1 MGVLLDRDTHHIKE
15 NYIMTSLA
23 DIRAKLQKLESRK
36 TGTTK
41 TSGDG
46 TTFPFWNI
54 DPDQTATVRFLPD
67 GNTDNTFFWV
77 ERQVIKLTFPG
88 IKGQDED
95 KEVTVQVPC
104 VEMWGDTCPVHA
116 EIRPWF
122 DDKSLEDM
130 ARKYW
135 KKRTYF
141 YQGFVQDSPLNEDA
155 PENPIRKFN
164 ISPQIH
170 KIIKSA
176 LMDPDMEELPT
187 DYLNG
192 LDFKIVKTKD
202 GQYANYTTS
211 NYARKESA
219 LTEDQL
225 AAIEEHGLQNLAD
238 YLPKRPTEEEVDIIF
253 EMFQASLEGEL
264 YDPER
269 FAKYYRPWG
278 LEYNDDSASTE
289 TKAESAPAP
298 KAEVKAEVPVK
309 AEVKEEVVDEPA
321 EESAGDGN
329 QSVQDILALV
339 KSRNK

>member
-1 MGVLLDRDTHHIKE
+1 
-15 NYIMTSLA
+15 MTSLA
-23 DIRAKLQKLESRK
+23 DIRAKLQKLENRK
-36 TGTTK
+36 SGTT
-41 TSGDG
+41 TNSGDG
-46 TTFPFWNI
+46 TTYPFWNI
-54 DPDQTATVRFLPD
+54 NPDESTTVRFLPD
-67 GNTDNTFFWV
+67 GNPDNTFFWV
-77 ERQVIKLTFPG
+77 ERQVIKLPFPG

-104 VEMWGDTCPVHA
+104 VEMWNDTCPVHA

-122 DDKSLEDM
+122 EDPSLEDM

-141 YQGFVQDSPLNEDA
+141 FQGFVQDSPLNEDA

-164 ISPQIH
+164 ISPQLF
-170 KIIKSA
+170 KIIKAA

-192 LDFKIVKTKD
+192 VDFKIVKTKD

-211 NYARKESA
+211 NYSRKNTA
-219 LTEDQL
+219 LTEEQL
-225 AAIEEHGLQNLAD
+225 EAIDEYGLQNLSD

-269 FAKYYRPWG
+269 WAKYFRPWG
-278 LEYNDDSASTE
+278 LEYNDDSAKTE
-289 TKAESAPAP
+289 SKPAPAP
-298 KAEVKAEVPVK
+298 KAEVKAETPV
-309 AEVKEEVVDEPA
+309 AEVKEEVV
-321 EESAGDGN
+321 EEKEEETSTSSGDN